1 MSKITKKVEELVKPI
16 LERYGFDLV
25 DIEFKK
31 EGKSY
36 FLRVYIDK
44 PGGITIDDCQLVS
57 EELSEK
63 LDIVDPIPFSY
74 YLEVSSPGVDDR
86 PLVTDRDFIRNRGRV
101 VDVFLNQPFLNRTKI
116 TGELVEKNEKSLV
129 LIVDKEKI
137 DIPVENIKKVKLAIR
152 F

>member
-31 EGKSY
+31 EGKSH

-57 EELSEK
+57 EELSDK
-63 LDIVDPIPFSY
+63 LDIADPIPFSY
-74 YLEVSSPGVDDR
+74 YLEVSSPGVDR
-86 PLVTDRDFIRNRGRV
+86 PLVTDRDFIRNKGRV
-101 VDVFLNQPFLNRTKI
+101 VDVFLKQPFLNRTKI

>member
-1 MSKITKKVEELVKPI
+1 VSKVTKKVEELVKPI
-16 LERYGFDLV
+16 LEKYGFDLV

-31 EGKSY
+31 EGKKH

-57 EELSEK
+57 EELSNK

-74 YLEVSSPGVDDR
+74 YLEVSSPGVDR
-86 PLVTDRDFIRNRGRV
+86 PLVNDRDFIRNKGRV
-101 VDVFLNQPFLNRTKI
+101 VDVFLKQPIMNTTKL
-116 TGELVEKNEKSLV
+116 TGELVEKNEDV
-129 LIVDKEKI
+129 LIIMI
-137 DIPVENIKKVKLAIR
+137 DGENISIPFENVKKVKVAIR

>member
-31 EGKSY
+31 EGKNH

-74 YLEVSSPGVDDR
+74 YLEVSSPGIDR
-86 PLVTDRDFIRNRGRV
+86 PLISDRDFIRNRGRV

-116 TGELVEKNEKSLV
+116 TGELVEKNEKYLV

-137 DIPVENIKKVKLAIR
+137 DIPVGNIKKVKLAIR

>member
-16 LERYGFDLV
+16 LEKYGFDLV

-31 EGKSY
+31 EGKRH

-57 EELSEK
+57 EELSNK

-74 YLEVSSPGVDDR
+74 YLEVSSPGVDR
-86 PLVTDRDFIRNRGRV
+86 PLVSDKDFIRNKGRI
-101 VDVFLNQPFLNRTKI
+101 VDVFLKQPVNNNTKI
-116 TGELVEKNEKSLV
+116 TGELVEKRENV
-129 LIVDKEKI
+129 LIIVVGGKEI
-137 DIPVENIKKVKLAIR
+137 SIPFENIKKVKIAIR

>member
-31 EGKSY
+31 EGKSH

-74 YLEVSSPGVDDR
+74 YLEVSSPGVDR
-86 PLVTDRDFIRNRGRV
+86 PLVNDRDFIRNKGRV
-101 VDVFLNQPFLNRTKI
+101 VDVFLKQPIMNTTKL
-116 TGELVEKNEKSLV
+116 TGELVEKNEDV
-129 LIVDKEKI
+129 LIIMI
-137 DIPVENIKKVKLAIR
+137 DGENISIPFENVKKVKVAIR

>member
-31 EGKSY
+31 EGKSH

-74 YLEVSSPGVDDR
+74 YLEVSSPGVDR
-86 PLVTDRDFIRNRGRV
+86 PLVTERDFIRNKGRV
-101 VDVFLNQPFLNRTKI
+101 VDVFLNQPFLNRTRI

-137 DIPVENIKKVKLAIR
+137 VIPVENIKKVKLAIR

>member
-1 MSKITKKVEELVKPI
+1 MSKITKKVQELVMPI
-16 LERYGFDLV
+16 LEKHGFDLV

-74 YLEVSSPGVDDR
+74 YLEVSSPGVDR
-86 PLVTDRDFIRNRGRV
+86 PLVTDRDFIRNAGRV
-101 VDVFLNQPFLNRTKI
+101 VDVFLNQPHLNRTKI
-116 TGELVEKNEKSLV
+116 TGELVEKNEKFLV

-137 DIPVENIKKVKLAIR
+137 DIPVEKVKKVKLAVR

>member
-31 EGKSY
+31 EGKSH

-74 YLEVSSPGVDDR
+74 YLEVSSPGIDR
-86 PLVTDRDFIRNRGRV
+86 PLVTDRDFIRNKGRV
-101 VDVFLNQPFLNRTKI
+101 VDVFLSQPFLNRTKI

-129 LIVDKEKI
+129 LIVGKEKI

>member
-31 EGKSY
+31 EGKSH

-74 YLEVSSPGVDDR
+74 YLEVSSPGVDR
-86 PLVTDRDFIRNRGRV
+86 PLVTDRDFIRNKGKV
-101 VDVFLNQPFLNRTKI
+101 VDVFLNQPFLNRTRI
-116 TGELVEKNEKSLV
+116 TGELVEKNEKSLI

-137 DIPVENIKKVKLAIR
+137 VIPVENIKKVKLAIR

>member
-1 MSKITKKVEELVKPI
+1 MSKVTKKVEELVKPI
-16 LERYGFDLV
+16 LEKYGFDLV

-31 EGKSY
+31 EGKNH

-57 EELSEK
+57 EELSNK

-74 YLEVSSPGVDDR
+74 YLEVSSPGVDR
-86 PLVTDRDFIRNRGRV
+86 PLVTDRDFMRNRGRV
-101 VDVFLNQPFLNRTKI
+101 VDVFLKQPFMNATKL
-116 TGELVEKNEKSLV
+116 TGELVEKKNDV
-129 LIVDKEKI
+129 LIIMIEGENI
-137 DIPVENIKKVKLAIR
+137 SIPLENIKKVKLAIR

>member
-1 MSKITKKVEELVKPI
+1 MSKIVKRVEELVKPI
-16 LERYGFDLV
+16 LEKYGFDLV

-57 EELSEK
+57 EELSNK

-74 YLEVSSPGVDDR
+74 YLEVSSPGVDR
-86 PLVTDRDFIRNRGRV
+86 PLVNEKDFIRNKGRL
-101 VDVFLNQPFLNRTKI
+101 VDVFLKQPFMKTTKL
-116 TGELVEKNEKSLV
+116 TGELVEKREDSL
-129 LIVDKEKI
+129 IIMVDGESVS
-137 DIPVENIKKVKLAIR
+137 IPVENIKKVKLAIK

>member
-31 EGKSY
+31 EGKSH

-74 YLEVSSPGVDDR
+74 YLEVSSPGVDR
-86 PLVTDRDFIRNRGRV
+86 PLVTDRDFIRNKGKV
-101 VDVFLNQPFLNRTKI
+101 VDVFLNQPFLNRTRI
-116 TGELVEKNEKSLV
+116 TGELVEKNEKSLI

-137 DIPVENIKKVKLAIR
+137 VIPIENIKKVKLAIR